1 MMMPLRAI
9 VGLILGLST
18 GGLAAAP
25 NAVPTR
31 EQPAEGRIGSEGII
45 FSVIEYTRWPAADK
59 PALLCVTSGGARGA
73 EVVRALRGKPQPQRL
88 EAREIE
94 SNRSPP
100 AACDV
105 VLYEGWDPATQRK
118 LLAAQ
123 ADRPV
128 MSIGFGSDFCSDGGI
143 LCLTLN
149 SAADRQFEVNLDA
162 VARSG
167 LRINPRV
174 LQLARPPRKPA

>member
-1 MMMPLRAI
+1 MMISLRMM
-9 VGLILGLST
+9 VGLIACLFA

-25 NAVPTR
+25 TSVPSGD
-31 EQPAEGRIGSEGII
+31 QLAEGRIGPEGLI

-73 EVVRALRGKPQPQRL
+73 EVARVLRGKPQAQRL
-88 EAREIE
+88 EAREIDL
-94 SNRSPP
+94 NRSPP

-105 VLYEGWDPATQRK
+105 VLYEGWDPATLRK
-118 LLAAQ
+118 VLAAQ

-128 MSIGFGSDFCSDGGI
+128 MSIGFGTDFCSDGGI
-143 LCLTLN
+143 LCLPLN
-149 SAADRQFEVNLDA
+149 SASDRQFEVNLDA